1 MFTFPIFFKHP
12 SHTKVSII
20 KTIQL
25 EQGVTTQPQQGQKKS
40 ILHHVS
46 DAIIMS

>member
-12 SHTKVSII
+12 SH
-20 KTIQL
+20 TIQL
-25 EQGVTTQPQQGQKKS
+25 EQGVTTQPQQGQKRS